1 MEGRFEL
8 QVEFTINLNEF
19 VNFFGVA
26 FKFWLY

>member
-8 QVEFTINLNEF
+8 QVAFTINLNEF
-19 VNFFGVA
+19 VKLFGVA